1 MKEIFHKLI
10 ILLISTAFTFFLW
23 GRGVSIGETACEYAL
38 EEALKVTSLLKRK
51 EALEG
56 LIKRCEGDPEVNYQY
71 AYTLERLRRYEDALR
86 FYKRATELGPDNAKY
101 YFGLGDVYRV
111 LGRYSDALYT
121 YEKGLR
127 RSSGNRRVERYVKEL
142 REKVKESQ
150 GENYAKEKVPEEVK
164 RPSLESKGV
173 KRSPITLSFEQP
185 YSGRIALSGLL
196 NQMIK
201 TRNID
206 DLMGKKALKELTRRK
221 ALDERYFIR
230 SQVR

>member
-1 MKEIFHKLI
+1 MKDKINKPI
-10 ILLISTAFTFFLW
+10 ILVILTALIFFLW
-23 GRGVSIGETACEYAL
+23 VRGVSVGETACEYAL
-38 EEALKVTSLLKRK
+38 EEALKVTSLLKKK
-51 EALEG
+51 ETLEG
-56 LIKRCEGDPEVNYQY
+56 LVKRCEGDPEVNYQY
-71 AYTLERLRRYEDALR
+71 AYTLERLRRYEDAAR

-111 LGRYSDALYT
+111 LGRYRDALYA

-142 REKVKESQ
+142 REKIKESQ
-150 GENYAKEKVPEEVK
+150 EENYAKEKVPEEVK

-173 KRSPITLSFEQP
+173 KRPPITLSFEQP
-185 YSGRIALSGLL
+185 YSGRIALSRLL

-201 TRNID
+201 TQNID